1 LIRNLFIYLTGQD
14 SDIDDLLFRQ
24 RNKDYGAFLLRRRY
38 ARNMSIA
45 LAIAIFIFLFCLI
58 MPSVNWNKEP
68 LLYDMTEVILDA
80 PPEFEMPKF
89 KSKPTKATDQ
99 NIKDEIKIKKPQST
113 ESQFKVVKEREVE
126 PVKSKVEQSS
136 DISQNDSSSATI
148 QSDSIQG
155 NKDSDGDSDLPFD
168 FAEVMPQFPGGQ
180 GSLKRFIA
188 SKSVYPGSALQNKIE
203 GTVIVG
209 FIIDK
214 YGRLRSPKI
223 LKSLYPACDEEALR
237 VVRLIPD
244 WIPAKNQGRDVSIN
258 FSMPIEF
265 KLKR

>member
-1 LIRNLFIYLTGQD
+1 MIRSLITSITCRE
-14 SDIDDLLFRQ
+14 SDIDDLLFMQ
-24 RNKDYGAFLLRRRY
+24 RNKQYGAFLLRKRY

-45 LAIAIFIFLFCLI
+45 LAISVFIFLICLI
-58 MPSVNWNKEP
+58 LPSVNWEKEP
-68 LLYDMTEVILDA
+68 VLYNMTEVVLEA
-80 PPEFEMPKF
+80 PPELDMPKLQT
-89 KSKPTKATDQ
+89 KPTQATSQ
-99 NIKDEIKIKKPQST
+99 NVKEEIKKTKPVKPDEQT
-113 ESQFKVVKEREVE
+113 NVVKDKEVE
-126 PVKSKVEQSS
+126 PVKSKEADTRDTSVNET
-136 DISQNDSSSATI
+136 SSAPAP
-148 QSDSIQG
+148 SDSLQG
-155 NKDSDGDSDLPFD
+155 NKDSNGEGDLPFD
-168 FAEVMPQFPGGQ
+168 FVDVMPQFPGGQ

-209 FIIDK
+209 FVIDK

-244 WIPAKNQGRDVSIN
+244 WIPAKNQGRNVSIN